1 MNVAIEKAP
10 KSTGTMLSFFYG
22 DERITFERVN
32 RQKAG
37 KALIKVHPDCR
48 VQVSAMPDVPDAEL
62 VQAAKK
68 RGRWIYEQL
77 RTFRAQLEHVKPRE
91 YVSGESHYYLGR
103 QYLLKVM
110 VDPSSVQSVKL
121 YRGKLEVSVRERNV
135 ERIKSLLEGWYK
147 EKAKEVFKSR
157 LDAIMTQAIWI
168 EKAPE
173 LRILTMQTQWGSC
186 SPNGRI
192 TLNPLLVKAPRE
204 CIDYVILH
212 ELCHIA
218 EHNHSERFYRL
229 LSQVMPKWETTKA
242 KLDGMAQKVFV

>member
-110 VDPSSVQSVKL
+110 IDPSSVQSVKL
-121 YRGKLEVSVRERNV
+121 YRGKIEVSVRERNV

-212 ELCHIA
+212 ELCHIV

-229 LSQVMPKWETTKA
+229 LSQVMPKWEKTKA
-242 KLDGMAQKVFV
+242 KLDGMAQKVFA

>member
-121 YRGKLEVSVRERNV
+121 YRGKLEVSVRERNA

-212 ELCHIA
+212 ELCHIV

-229 LSQVMPKWETTKA
+229 LSQVMPKWEKTKA
-242 KLDGMAQKVFV
+242 KLDGMAQKVFA

>member
-103 QYLLKVM
+103 QYLLKVNAE
-110 VDPSSVQSVKL
+110 PSAVQSVKL
-121 YRGKLEVSVRERNV
+121 FRGKLEVSVRERNV

-168 EKAPE
+168 EEAPE

-212 ELCHIA
+212 ELCHLV

-229 LSQVMPKWETTKA
+229 LSQVMPKWEKTKD
-242 KLDGMAQKVFV
+242 KLDGMANKIFS

>member
-1 MNVAIEKAP
+1 MNVAIKKAP
-10 KSTGTMLSFFYG
+10 KPQAMLSFFYG
-22 DERITFERVN
+22 DEKIVFERVN

-37 KALIKVHPDCR
+37 KALIKVHPDCT
-48 VQVSAMPDVPDAEL
+48 VQISATPDVPDEAL

-103 QYLLKVM
+103 QYLLKVN
-110 VDPSSVQSVKL
+110 VEPSAVQSVKL
-121 YRGKLEVSVRERNV
+121 YRGKLEVSVRERNA

-147 EKAKEVFKSR
+147 GKAKEVFKSR
-157 LDAIMTQAIWI
+157 LEAIMAQAIWV

-229 LSQVMPKWETTKA
+229 LSQVMPKWEKTKS
-242 KLDGMAQKVFV
+242 KLDSMAQKLFA

>member
-1 MNVAIEKAP
+1 MGVHLKP
-10 KSTGTMLSFFYG
+10 
-22 DERITFERVN
+22 ERVF
-32 RQKAG
+32 
-37 KALIKVHPDCR
+37 
-48 VQVSAMPDVPDAEL
+48 
-62 VQAAKK
+62 
-68 RGRWIYEQL
+68 
-77 RTFRAQLEHVKPRE
+77 T
-91 YVSGESHYYLGR
+91 LG
-103 QYLLKVM
+103 QNTQKVM

>member
-103 QYLLKVM
+103 QYLLKVN
-110 VDPSSVQSVKL
+110 VEPSAVQSVKL
-121 YRGKLEVSVRERNV
+121 FRGKLEVSVRERNV

-147 EKAKEVFKSR
+147 EKAKEIFKSR

-212 ELCHIA
+212 ELCHLV

-229 LSQVMPKWETTKA
+229 LSQVMPKWEKTKA
-242 KLDGMAQKVFV
+242 KLDGMAQKVFA

>member
-1 MNVAIEKAP
+1 
-10 KSTGTMLSFFYG
+10 L
-22 DERITFERVN
+22 
-32 RQKAG
+32 
-37 KALIKVHPDCR
+37 KALP
-48 VQVSAMPDVPDAEL
+48 
-62 VQAAKK
+62 
-68 RGRWIYEQL
+68 
-77 RTFRAQLEHVKPRE
+77 
-91 YVSGESHYYLGR
+91 
-103 QYLLKVM
+103 
-110 VDPSSVQSVKL
+110 
-121 YRGKLEVSVRERNV
+121 VRERNV

-173 LRILTMQTQWGSC
+173 FRIFTMKTQWGSC

-192 TLNPLLVKAPRE
+192 TLNPLLVKTPRE

-212 ELCHIA
+212 ELCHLV

-242 KLDGMAQKVFV
+242 KLDGMAQKVFA

>member
-1 MNVAIEKAP
+1 VNVAIEKAP

-121 YRGKLEVSVRERNV
+121 YRGKIEVSVRERNV

-157 LDAIMTQAIWI
+157 LDAIVTQAIWI

-186 SPNGRI
+186 SPNGQI

-212 ELCHIA
+212 ELCHLV

-229 LSQVMPKWETTKA
+229 LSQVMPKWEKT
-242 KLDGMAQKVFV
+242 KVFGDN